1 VRALSLALALAVGAC
16 STAPVCPTPETVLVP
31 GAEPVT
37 CADAE
42 VVPRWSTVLAS
53 RPLLPSQHERILA
66 SLRDR
71 AQTDPASVLAAVKDS
86 RAALDALLGQQD
98 RVAAEARSRALYD
111 AEHGL
116 GPLPS
121 ARFPDGAAAAV
132 KAAAVWAFDD
142 KEKLALS
149 EADIEGWIFY
159 ASLCREAQGAGPLAV
174 SVQGRVEVYRVIVER
189 WKAADRRGK
198 IALTAIGPFWAGAK
212 DAWSGASYDMQQT
225 WIQSAP
231 LPPPMTGT
239 STQYVEALLKTDV
252 AEHANVLH
260 TLLGPFT
267 VWGG

>member
-1 VRALSLALALAVGAC
+1 MRALSLALVVAVGAC
-16 STAPVCPTPETVLVP
+16 STAPVCPTPETVLVT
-31 GAEPVT
+31 GASPVT

-42 VVPRWSTVLAS
+42 VVPRWAAVLAS
-53 RPLLPSQHERILA
+53 RPLLPSQRERVLV

-71 AQTDPASVLAAVKDS
+71 GETDPAAVVAAVKDS

-98 RVAAEARSRALYD
+98 LVAAEARSRALYD
-111 AEHGL
+111 ADHGL
-116 GPLPS
+116 GPLPAS
-121 ARFPDGAAAAV
+121 RFPDGSAAAV

-142 KEKLALS
+142 HDKLALS

-174 SVQGRVEVYRVIVER
+174 SVSGRVEVYRMIVDR

-198 IALTAIGPFWAGAK
+198 IALTAVGPFWAGAK
-212 DAWSGASYDMQQT
+212 EAWAGASYDTQQA
-225 WIQSAP
+225 WIRGAP

-239 STQYVEALLKTDV
+239 STDYIRALLKTDV

-267 VWGG
+267 VWSG